1 MADTVS
7 GYIKCCDSFEVLSE
21 KILEAPPDYH
31 FTKLLAKQHSG
42 QEHEELV
49 LACSLNNYRAPVAW
63 YRDKLQLGEDGDR
76 VSIDKDIT
84 GSCRLTLRDPTKA
97 DAGRYS
103 CRIVGREKEKN
114 CFTKTEVVIKGR
126 LRMRR
131 AWVHHISVHLL
142 FKEAFFLFCRKP
154 YHMYI

>member
-1 MADTVS
+1 MS

-63 YRDKLQLGEDGDR
+63 FRDKVQLTEDGDR

-126 LRMRR
+126 LTAEHEKSMGPSYFSSFFIYFLRKHFYYFVGR
-131 AWVHHISVHLL
+131 HI
-142 FKEAFFLFCRKP
+142 
-154 YHMYI
+154 I